1 FWPDGLRVILPYV
14 INAERRNRFGGRL
27 PKGGIFGRKQRDI
40 QRVARTIAR
49 AAKLPGDKL
58 RRLRLQDAEG
68 LIRERGIQLIIGQQL
83 HTPRDRK
90 STRLNSS
97 HVKISY

>member
-1 FWPDGLRVILPYV
+1 M
-14 INAERRNRFGGRL
+14 

-83 HTPRDRK
+83 HTP
-90 STRLNSS
+90 SEVLLQHLN
-97 HVKISY
+97 